1 LLSLFF
7 QLQIQKLVNQEVNRQ
22 LAALA
27 AASEEEKAHRD
38 RQLQMLLDQEEQRN
52 ARLTVVERER

>member
-1 LLSLFF
+1 MLSLFF

-27 AASEEEKAHRD
+27 AASEEEKAQRD